1 MFGALKTEFTIV
13 ISITCH
19 FHIFRIDKPMLAKF
33 SLLFSSPIFAQRVKI
48 NRIYQR
54 MESVNNATNRKK
66 QAFFSLSF
74 RGSDSSYSIYV
85 E

>member
-19 FHIFRIDKPMLAKF
+19 FHIFRIDKPMIAKF

-54 MESVNNATNRKK
+54 MESVNNATK
-66 QAFFSLSF
+66 QEKTGFLLIRFPW
-74 RGSDSSYSIYV
+74 
-85 E
+85 